1 MIGRVA
7 SAAALLVG
15 LSAASAQD
23 LKPMRMAV
31 TASLGAGATFIAL
44 DKGYFREAGIDAQI
58 EIIDTAGD
66 ILTMLAT
73 NQIQMAGGGLSLSY
87 FNALKKGFPITI
99 VLDRV
104 STPIHHRFLL
114 RPEFKGVIKQIGDL
128 RGRVVAINSPSS
140 IQVYEMG
147 KVLAYGGLTLDDV
160 QIKYLPFGEQAVALR
175 NGVIDA
181 TILLPPLADILV
193 EKGIAAHWLDID
205 ELIKPFHLAVNFI
218 NTDWAKQNPKLAQGA
233 VKALVR
239 GARAYCQAYHG
250 GSNREE
256 VVNILLKHSMF
267 TDRALLDKYPWSARA
282 PDGSIDTAS
291 VIDIQDWFRK
301 RGTISTQFA
310 AEDLVDLS
318 FARKAAEELG
328 PFVIENQRSQ
338 LPGCR

>member
-1 MIGRVA
+1 MIGWLA
-7 SAAALLVG
+7 SVAALVLG

-23 LKPMRMAV
+23 LKPVRMAA
-31 TASLGAGATFIAL
+31 TPSLGAGATFIAL
-44 DKGYFREAGIDAQI
+44 EKGYFREAGIDAQI
-58 EIIDTAGD
+58 EITDTSGD

-73 NQIQMAGGGLSLSY
+73 NQLQMAEGGLSLSY
-87 FNALKKGFPITI
+87 FNALKKGFPIKI

-104 STPIHHRFLL
+104 STPIHHRFLI

-128 RGRVVAINSPSS
+128 RGRIVVVNAPSS

-147 KVLAYGGLTLDDV
+147 KVLAHAGLTLDDV
-160 QIKYLPFGEQAVALR
+160 QMKYLPFGEQAVALR
-175 NGVIDA
+175 NGVMDA

-218 NTDWAKQNPKLAQGA
+218 NTEWAKQNPKLAQAA
-233 VKALVR
+233 VKAIVR
-239 GARAYCQAYHG
+239 GAREYCQAYHG

-267 TDRALLDKYPWSARA
+267 TERALLDKYPWSARTA
-282 PDGSIDTAS
+282 DGSIDTAS
-291 VIDIQDWFRK
+291 IIDIQDWFRK
-301 RGTISTQFA
+301 RGMISTEFTT
-310 AEDLVDLS
+310 EDLVDLS
-318 FARKAAEELG
+318 FAGKAVEGLG
-328 PFVIENQRSQ
+328 PFALENQQSR